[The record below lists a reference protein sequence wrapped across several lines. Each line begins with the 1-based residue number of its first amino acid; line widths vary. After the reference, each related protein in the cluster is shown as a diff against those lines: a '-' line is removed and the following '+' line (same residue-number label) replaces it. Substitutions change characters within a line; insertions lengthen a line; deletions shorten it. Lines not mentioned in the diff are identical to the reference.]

1 MGDGWVGGVKEEFRG
16 GVGGTAIRS
25 VAYQNSKEIS
35 KQETKFPKQADFMR
49 HSNILV

>member
-1 MGDGWVGGVKEEFRG
+1 MGGWGGVKEEFG
-16 GVGGTAIRS
+16 GGTAIRS